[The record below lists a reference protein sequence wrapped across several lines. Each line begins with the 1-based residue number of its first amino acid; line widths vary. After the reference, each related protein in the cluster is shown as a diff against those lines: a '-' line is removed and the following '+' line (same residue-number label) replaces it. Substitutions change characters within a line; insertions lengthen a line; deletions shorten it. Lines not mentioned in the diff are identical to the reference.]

1 METNDKLS
9 KIGKALEIFPEAYDD
24 VIKPA
29 AVEVGKTLALI
40 PSAVNAALLPVRQW
54 ILERDFKLA
63 EIEKLLAQKLS
74 SVEAEKIQT
83 PETYVAIPALQAI
96 SYSYDS
102 DELRE
107 LYANL
112 LAKAMNLDT
121 KDQVHP
127 SFVEMIKQMSPI
139 DASLFELIYE
149 RSHTP
154 LIDLYVETKTGN
166 LGHIYNLSWI
176 TTYSFSDISVSI
188 DNLQR
193 IGLLEIPHNQE
204 YISNSEYDVVRQT
217 PDYIHAKSKLQ
228 ELDQGDIGETRKFI
242 RKNALAKS
250 FYKTCV
256 LPTFA
261 KEC

>member
-127 SFVEMIKQMSPI
+127 SFVEMI
-139 DASLFELIYE
+139 
-149 RSHTP
+149 
-154 LIDLYVETKTGN
+154 
-166 LGHIYNLSWI
+166 
-176 TTYSFSDISVSI
+176 
-188 DNLQR
+188 
-193 IGLLEIPHNQE
+193 
-204 YISNSEYDVVRQT
+204 
-217 PDYIHAKSKLQ
+217 
-228 ELDQGDIGETRKFI
+228 
-242 RKNALAKS
+242 
-250 FYKTCV
+250 
-256 LPTFA
+256 
-261 KEC
+261 